1 MSIRPSIA
9 LIVPTYNM
17 EQHLA
22 SLWSSL
28 QIAGLLDILA
38 EIIFVDDG
46 STDGT
51 TRALA
56 ALTGNQA
63 NARVITLPK
72 NQGRFRARQIGA
84 ANARSERL
92 LFVDSRVTL
101 PDGFAAAL
109 QAVSESAVN
118 VVGCIDIDTSINVYC
133 LYWQRTH
140 ELIFWRHYRDAKKP
154 LVLTTGNY
162 DRYLKGTTIFLC
174 SRELYLDTCS
184 VFGDLPPLN
193 DDTPLLRS
201 IAKEQPLVVHPSLRA
216 NWVPRG
222 TLFEFLQRLWERGPQ
237 FVEYHV
243 MQQKGFFFWI
253 VVAGIVLLA
262 GLGGVCIVAPRQGL
276 AVLAVTVA
284 IIALSTASFSRTVR
298 EFLHMAPL
306 HVAVVF
312 VCGISVLRGILHH
325 GWPLK
330 RQPSV
335 AQTQ

>member
-1 MSIRPSIA
+1 MSVRPSIA

-17 EQHLA
+17 KEHLA

-28 QIAGLLDILA
+28 QNAGLLDILA

-51 TRALA
+51 TRALT
-56 ALTGNQA
+56 ALTGNQG
-63 NARVITLPK
+63 NVRVLTLPK
-72 NQGRFRARQIGA
+72 NEGRFRARQIGA

-101 PDGFAAAL
+101 PEGFAVAL
-109 QAVSESAVN
+109 LAVNQTVTN
-118 VVGCIDIDTSINVYC
+118 VVGCIDIDTALNVYC

-140 ELIFWRHYRDAKKP
+140 EFIFWRHYRDTKTP
-154 LVLTTGNY
+154 LVLTAENY

-174 SRELYLDTCS
+174 SRELFLQNCS
-184 VFGDLPPLN
+184 SFGDSPPLN
-193 DDTPLLRS
+193 DDAPLMRS
-201 IAKEQPLVVHPSLRA
+201 MAKDQPLVVHPSLRA

-222 TLFEFLQRLWERGPQ
+222 TLVGFLQRLWERGPQ

-262 GLGGVCIVAPRQGL
+262 GLGSVCVVAPRQGL
-276 AVLAVTVA
+276 AVFAGTVA
-284 IIALSTASFSRTVR
+284 IIALSTALFSRTLYEFVR
-298 EFLHMAPL
+298 MAPL
-306 HVAVVF
+306 HVTVVCI
-312 VCGISVLRGILHH
+312 CGLSVLRGILYHSLH
-325 GWPLK
+325 LK
-330 RQPSV
+330 RRPSV
-335 AQTQ
+335 NQTE